1 VSNERVILVPILT
14 VVFVDTLGYAA
25 VVPLIPFAL
34 QDEHAPL
41 VAVGAVFAA
50 FSLCQLITAPL
61 LGRLSDRVGRR
72 PVLVLSLAGSVVG
85 FALLAISSAFPV
97 VLLSRVIDGSS
108 AGNVAMCYAAVLD
121 SGTEDTRRRWIP
133 ALGAAAGAGIVAG
146 LGLSA
151 LLAGFG
157 FRAVALVAMF
167 LSLLCLA
174 LTLIA
179 VPETR
184 RGAILNL
191 KVSAALRLPKLRR
204 PALFIALCAA
214 LQGAFLLTLP
224 IYFANA
230 LGLHVQATTALI
242 AFLVVVAAAF
252 QLVALPHL
260 LGLLGATVT
269 ARLLLAVTLCSA
281 AFVGTIADGAAAVVV
296 SAAILTMAV
305 AALAPVGTLL
315 LAESNPDVPVGLTMG
330 LNASSATVGQILGP
344 ITGYAAFALGGSRA
358 LGLCC
363 VALALC
369 TAGTVRIC
377 TWLKIERA
385 PGQ

>member
-1 VSNERVILVPILT
+1 MRLAVSTYTAHPSGRFASCGLARAHTSAWERRLPARKSPICCKHSWRKRGHGESFIDALPVTSSFPPMRSSRSPVLPGRARVSNERVILAPILT

-34 QDEHAPL
+34 RDAH
-41 VAVGAVFAA
+41 
-50 FSLCQLITAPL
+50 APL

-157 FRAVALVAMF
+157 FRAVALAAMF

-184 RGAILNL
+184 RGSILNL
-191 KVSAALRLPKLRR
+191 KVSAA
-204 PALFIALCAA
+204 
-214 LQGAFLLTLP
+214 
-224 IYFANA
+224 
-230 LGLHVQATTALI
+230 
-242 AFLVVVAAAF
+242 
-252 QLVALPHL
+252 
-260 LGLLGATVT
+260 
-269 ARLLLAVTLCSA
+269 
-281 AFVGTIADGAAAVVV
+281 
-296 SAAILTMAV
+296 
-305 AALAPVGTLL
+305 
-315 LAESNPDVPVGLTMG
+315 
-330 LNASSATVGQILGP
+330 
-344 ITGYAAFALGGSRA
+344 
-358 LGLCC
+358 
-363 VALALC
+363 
-369 TAGTVRIC
+369 
-377 TWLKIERA
+377 
-385 PGQ
+385 